1 MQVFLPCDPR
11 ANACFNS
18 CKLFSAST
26 DAELLLRSVLPI
38 GKNTGLR
45 FLADFLL
52 NLQKNSTKFKHSC
65 SKCFIVCIPPT
76 VIEIPEFL
84 RNSEQIILKQSDSSR
99 EIRRHCGEI
108 CEKRDK
114 HIEYVVH
121 YRIIYN
127 FLLQEI
133 GGNTAKNGLR
143 KV

>member
-38 GKNTGLR
+38 DKNTGLR
-45 FLADFLL
+45 FLADFFV

-65 SKCFIVCIPPT
+65 SNYFIVCIPLT

-84 RNSEQIILKQSDSSR
+84 RNSEQIILKQADSCR

-121 YRIIYN
+121 YRIIYI